1 MKLLY
6 YLAAIGNPDFEIK
19 IDILIKNLNYIYNDI
34 NQNFDIIINC
44 YDISKDIRNFINKVK
59 LPFLDYVCINYQE
72 GKLVELWADN
82 PHHVYLSKYDYILF
96 VLDDIEIVNMKIE
109 ELVRIKNEHNIEFI
123 SPRVE
128 HSTWDYMNLYSGNKL
143 GITNRLEIYCFLFN
157 YENFLKFLSI
167 NDIENPNIWGVDYIM
182 AHHKIK
188 TAVCYNF
195 NVIHKLQTKSNTI
208 QNYDKAI
215 LDMHKFF
222 KKNGYQSREDF
233 LDKFP
238 NDIIEVIEF

>member
-1 MKLLY
+1 MKFLY
-6 YLAAIGNPDFEIK
+6 YLAAIGNPDFETK
-19 IDILIKNLNYIYNDI
+19 IDILTKNLNYIYNDI
-34 NQNFDIIINC
+34 NQNFDVIINC
-44 YDISKDIRNFINKVK
+44 YDVNKDIISFINKIK
-59 LPFLDYVCINYQE
+59 FPFLDYIYINYQK
-72 GKLVELWADN
+72 GKLIELWAN
-82 PHHVYLSKYDYILF
+82 NKYHSHISKYDYILF
-96 VLDDIEIVNMKIE
+96 VLDDIEIVNMNIK
-109 ELVRIKNEHNIEFI
+109 ELFRIKNEYSIEFI

-128 HSTWDYMNLYSGNKL
+128 YATWDYMNLYSDNKL
-143 GITNRLEIYCFLFN
+143 GITNRLEIYCLLFN
-157 YENFLKFLSI
+157 CDNFLKFLSI

-188 TAVCYNF
+188 TAVYYNF

-215 LDMHKFF
+215 LDMDKFF

-238 NDIIEVIEF
+238 NDIIEIIEM